1 MTHDELLVRLMVL
14 DGYESE
20 QTRLSKTTQAL
31 RTIVELHKPVKSRF
45 ELGEE
50 YLACSACEEDTN
62 VGAYQVAY
70 PCPTIQSIQKE
81 LA

>member
-1 MTHDELLVRLMVL
+1 MTHDELIMRLWEKRNSGCDHL
-14 DGYESE
+14 DIHFA
-20 QTRLSKTTQAL
+20 LSA
-31 RTIVELHKPVKSRF
+31 VAELHKPVKSRF